1 MKLGRPN
8 TKPGG
13 PNVSQWNIV
22 CVRSPGVGAP
32 VGHVHFM
39 LFVSI
44 LFALGC
50 QRKRVFHRIWA
61 IKNCWSA
68 SWAMC
73 MMRLGQGDPVHLLY
87 YHSPSRF
94 KVHDLHTDV

>member
-1 MKLGRPN
+1 MLGPL
-8 TKPGG
+8 
-13 PNVSQWNIV
+13 V
-22 CVRSPGVGAP
+22 
-32 VGHVHFM
+32 
-39 LFVSI
+39 
-44 LFALGC
+44 LGLPLAMYISCCLC
-50 QRKRVFHRIWA
+50 QFCLRWVANANAFFSGIWA

-94 KVHDLHTDV
+94 KVHDVHTDV